1 MIQRLTFPARRKPL
15 KALTPK
21 QLRFIEEYLLDHNA
35 TQAAIRAGYK
45 GKYIDR
51 LAHQLLEKTRDVL
64 KVRLKEQREEL
75 RGKVSITRER
85 WLKELICW
93 GFYDPGKMFDNGGKP
108 FEIAE
113 MPPHLRRAIAGFEFY
128 EDFQGKGESRRPVG
142 YTKKFRFVDKLTALK
157 QLGEA
162 LGFTE
167 PETDGHGSGNGPRT
181 IRVEFVD
188 GETKKDM
195 NLPPKVVNPS
205 NPQVTFG
212 SNHGDR

>member
-1 MIQRLTFPARRKPL
+1 MIQRLAFPARRKPL

-85 WLKELICW
+85 WLKELICC
-93 GFYDPGKMFDNGGKP
+93 GFYDPGKMFDNDGKP

-142 YTKKFRFVDKLTALK
+142 YTKKFRFVDKLNALK
-157 QLGEA
+157 QIGEA
-162 LGFTE
+162 LGYFDTVPIPDE
-167 PETDGHGSGNGPRT
+167 SNSPMN
-181 IRVEFVD
+181 IVFVSPD
-188 GETKKDM
+188 DKKPM
-195 NLPPKVVNPS
+195 AAQPPHVLTPI
-205 NPQVTFG
+205 PQVTYVG
-212 SNHGDR
+212 SRGER